1 MKRIRTAAAAL
12 LAAIGL
18 AGCVS
23 AKTEETK
30 NYRHISME
38 KAAQMMEEEDGH
50 IIVDVRRPEEYEEG
64 HIPGAVNIP
73 NELIQEEEP
82 SQLKDRDQILLVYCR
97 TGRRSRLAAEKL
109 AGYGYVNVYEFGG
122 ILDWPGEIETKKEG
136 MMDLY
141 LAGGCF
147 WGVQKSWISLTASLK
162 QKPDMPTVRTRHR
175 PMKRCA
181 GEADMRKRL
190 RSPMIRK

>member
-50 IIVDVRRPEEYEEG
+50 IIVDVRRP
-64 HIPGAVNIP
+64 
-73 NELIQEEEP
+73 
-82 SQLKDRDQILLVYCR
+82 S
-97 TGRRSRLAAEKL
+97 
-109 AGYGYVNVYEFGG
+109 
-122 ILDWPGEIETKKEG
+122 
-136 MMDLY
+136 
-141 LAGGCF
+141 
-147 WGVQKSWISLTASLK
+147 SL
-162 QKPDMPTVRTRHR
+162 
-175 PMKRCA
+175 
-181 GEADMRKRL
+181 
-190 RSPMIRK
+190 